1 MNMGS
6 GGAVVGMR
14 REDAVY
20 EAVRLMYRG
29 YSTSL
34 AYIGGEAN
42 GARECVAAKNELRR
56 LIDMLGVAGRSST
69 ILVELSRIGLGVD
82 EELAF
87 RQLEELVREASV
99 YGIAI
104 TIDAEKPNRTASMLD
119 IYKRA
124 ANRYPGIGVTLRT
137 SSQDA
142 EEELNEI
149 LPFSGRIR
157 ILEGEEGDT
166 AAYLRLARRA
176 IASGRLVSLAAN
188 DGAIRREARSVG
200 LLAALNAEVELPYG
214 TRSELLDEARTRGD
228 RPRVILAYGG
238 QAMV

>member
-1 MNMGS
+1 MKMGS
-6 GGAVVGMR
+6 EYAFVGMK

-56 LIDMLGVAGRSST
+56 LIDMLGTAGRSST
-69 ILVELSRIGLGVD
+69 ILVGLDRIGLGVD

-87 RQLEELVREASV
+87 RHLEELIREAAV

-104 TIDAEKPNRTASMLD
+104 TIGAEEPDRTSSVLNM
-119 IYKRA
+119 YKRA
-124 ANRYPGIGVTLRT
+124 ANLYPSVGVTLWADSRH
-137 SSQDA
+137 A
-142 EEELNEI
+142 EEELSGI

-157 ILEGEEGDT
+157 ILEGEDRDS
-166 AAYLRLARRA
+166 AAYLRLARKA
-176 IASGRLVSLAAN
+176 IASGRLVSLAAVSE
-188 DGAIRREARSVG
+188 AIRREVRSLG
-200 LLAALNAEVELPYG
+200 LPAALNAEIELPYG
-214 TRSELLDEARTRGD
+214 MRSELLDEARTRGD

-238 QAMV
+238 RAMV